1 MSLFSEITCVA
12 GSLHAAE
19 SEETTMETD
28 LTSPQ
33 TLTSSGDKLFPI
45 FYKETA
51 QADSLIQSPV
61 DKNKGKC
68 KVFLIY

>member
-1 MSLFSEITCVA
+1 
-12 GSLHAAE
+12 
-19 SEETTMETD
+19 METN